1 MMMVSATVFPEILS
15 FCGFGTLFVTFKQSL
30 WSAAWF
36 AMAIWSCASATT
48 DSGPSSDAD
57 APGDSP
63 YNPLPYG
70 HPYPGLPSYQQPFH
84 QTENIKIVYVEKPS
98 APNSGGYGQPY
109 HPHPHPEPYR
119 PEDPKANCTLEEVKR
134 EEEICGPGRLDKEC
148 QIVKVDYMKI
158 STEEQVNCV
167 KVQLSLFRRR
177 KCQAI

>member
-1 MMMVSATVFPEILS
+1 
-15 FCGFGTLFVTFKQSL
+15 
-30 WSAAWF
+30 
-36 AMAIWSCASATT
+36 MAIWSCAAAST

-63 YNPLPYG
+63 YNPVPYG

-84 QTENIKIVYVEKPS
+84 QSDNIKIVYVEKPS
-98 APNSGGYGQPY
+98 SPNSGGYGQPY
-109 HPHPHPEPYR
+109 HPHPHPERYR